1 MNMELTRDD
10 IITALAIGKE
20 IKMDTNDNFVIQ
32 NYIIDDISEMLQDIM
47 ETFDLEIPWYLRDDD
62 DKSSEKLIDKIKDR
76 AEVQQ
81 FKLLNIKKEFKNK
94 KLYKTFKIDRYGD
107 FVISWD

>member
-1 MNMELTRDD
+1 MELTRDD
-10 IITALAIGKE
+10 IVTALAIGKE
-20 IKMDTNDNFVIQ
+20 IRVDTNDNFVIQ
-32 NYIIDDISEMLQDIM
+32 SYIIDDISEMLQDIM
-47 ETFDLEIPWYLRDDD
+47 ETSDLKIPWYLRDDGE
-62 DKSSEKLIDKIKDR
+62 KSSEKLIDKIKDR

-81 FKLLNIKKEFKNK
+81 FKLLEIKKEFKDN